1 MSWLKKL
8 FTVSTNSVNQTM
20 NNAVESLVD
29 IKREGNALISQLD
42 RDINSLHSRVVEAQ
56 REIQL
61 SSFEI
66 SKNAELIYNHTEV
79 AKLAIK
85 AGNDEDATYSLSR
98 VEGLEMVS
106 KTHQQTIDILQ
117 PIVDQQIEHINKM
130 VSEKQLLKAEI
141 TRLDL
146 EERQYK
152 LRASL
157 LGNTGN
163 SGVEKGGIDI
173 NYLRERVMNARATC
187 EAKEIVAS
195 KVTSTQVDNVQ
206 ATPSNVKS
214 RLEALKEEVKSS

>member
-42 RDINSLHSRVVEAQ
+42 KDINSLHSRVVEAQ
-56 REIQL
+56 KEIQL

-66 SKNAELIYNHTEV
+66 SKNVELIYNHTET
-79 AKLAIK
+79 AKRAVK
-85 AGNDEDATYSLSR
+85 AGNDEDATHALSR
-98 VEGLEMVS
+98 VEGLEMIS

-157 LGNTGN
+157 LGNTG
-163 SGVEKGGIDI
+163 VEKGGIDI
-173 NYLRERVMNARATC
+173 NYLRERVMNVRATC

-214 RLEALKEEVKSS
+214 RLEALKEELA

>member
-42 RDINSLHSRVVEAQ
+42 KDINSLHSRVVEAQ
-56 REIQL
+56 KEIQL
-61 SSFEI
+61 STFEI
-66 SKNAELIYNHTEV
+66 SKNVELIYNHTET
-79 AKLAIK
+79 AKRAIK
-85 AGNDEDATYSLSR
+85 AGNDEDATHALSR
-98 VEGLEMVS
+98 VEGLEMIS

-157 LGNTGN
+157 LGNTG
-163 SGVEKGGIDI
+163 VEKGGIDI

-214 RLEALKEEVKSS
+214 RLEALKDEVKSS